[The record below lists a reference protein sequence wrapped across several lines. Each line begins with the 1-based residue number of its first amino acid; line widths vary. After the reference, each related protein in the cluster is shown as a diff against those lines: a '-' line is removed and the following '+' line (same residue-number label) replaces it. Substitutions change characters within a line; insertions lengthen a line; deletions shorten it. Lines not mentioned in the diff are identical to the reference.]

1 MTINYDNMSAN
12 FFGLPGE
19 LLTDDCG
26 HRVGFEHVKS
36 TLIQSD
42 PDLSALA
49 RVHELQCLSC
59 GAIWRFA
66 QKPLPAR
73 D

>member
-1 MTINYDNMSAN
+1 MTISYDNMAAN

-36 TLIQSD
+36 TLIKRD
-42 PDLSALA
+42 PDSSALA

-59 GAIWRFA
+59 EHIWKFA
-66 QKPLPAR
+66 QKSLPAR